1 MEAAKLAASPGT
13 PLFPLSPERV
23 NGAKLPYSH
32 SHSPSIPEFGKQ
44 SMTVDPFALSLKSGK
59 SPFRQH
65 HSRNNSDAMV
75 QGMIARFD
83 TMSIKDYKLNH
94 ENALKRVEIAR
105 EMAEIEGTKLK
116 EQVQI
121 KDEEAKKTRE
131 ELRKLH
137 KELESSKER
146 ERKVSRR
153 LEVVMVW
160 NSSSLLDTY

>member
-65 HSRNNSDAMV
+65 SRNNSDAMV

-105 EMAEIEGTKLK
+105 EMAEIESIKLK
-116 EQVQI
+116 AQVQS
-121 KDEEAKKTRE
+121 KDDEAKKMRE
-131 ELRKLH
+131 EIRKLH
-137 KELESSKER
+137 KELEGSKER

-153 LEVVMVW
+153 LEVVLVR
-160 NSSSLLDTY
+160 SPHYLVTFL